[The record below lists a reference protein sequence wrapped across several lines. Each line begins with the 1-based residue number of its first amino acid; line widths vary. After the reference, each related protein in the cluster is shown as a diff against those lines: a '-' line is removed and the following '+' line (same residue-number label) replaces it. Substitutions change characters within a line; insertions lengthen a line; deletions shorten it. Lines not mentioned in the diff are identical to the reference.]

1 MRTKLL
7 IAISVL
13 AINGSVFASSAIS
26 SYYLDHMPPRICEGI
41 VERTGQTYVEFIEDN
56 YKPAYRQTQY
66 NGIGRSQKA
75 AGCEPTVPIRS
86 ERY

>member
-1 MRTKLL
+1 MKTKLL
-7 IAISVL
+7 IAIGILS
-13 AINGSVFASSAIS
+13 INGVAFASSF
-26 SYYLDHMPPRICEGI
+26 YHGRMPPKICEGI
-41 VERTGQTYVEFIEDN
+41 VERTGQTYVEFIEEN

-86 ERY
+86 ERD